1 MYVEDKIVKS
11 FIYVCHAQWGEH
23 SYILGGSSW
32 RKFAAC
38 MSVIGDADQPAL
50 HIGTYWEAAHEECLQ
65 HESDGDAEHSRDNEN
80 LVNFKSC
87 TF

>member
-1 MYVEDKIVKS
+1 
-11 FIYVCHAQWGEH
+11 
-23 SYILGGSSW
+23 
-32 RKFAAC
+32 

-65 HESDGDAEHSRDNEN
+65 HESDGDAEHAGDNEN
-80 LVNFKSC
+80 LENFKSC